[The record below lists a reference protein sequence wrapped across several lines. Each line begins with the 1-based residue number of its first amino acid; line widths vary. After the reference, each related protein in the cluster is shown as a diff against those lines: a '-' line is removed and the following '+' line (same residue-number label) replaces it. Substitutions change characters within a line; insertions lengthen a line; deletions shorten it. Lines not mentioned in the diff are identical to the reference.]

1 MSALAK
7 ATTAERLPQRVSGPT
22 QAGTACFN
30 WPLRCAKLSITLA
43 RPKNMA
49 EIFHRSFFLKGQDGR
64 IEATLWTTPQAHP
77 PLAAVVCHPHPL
89 FGGTM
94 HNKVVFQTAKTLH
107 RRGVPVL
114 RFNFRGAGLS
124 EGVHDHGVGEREDV
138 RTGLDYLAE
147 EFPGLPILLAGFSFG
162 SWVGLQVGCEDSRVT
177 DLVGLGV
184 PVDKTD
190 ITFLRACTKPKLL
203 VQGANDQF
211 GSRGNLETLFHSMP
225 KPKEL
230 VFVENADHFFTGH
243 LGEMA
248 VAIEGWLNKLHA
260 ELLGDPASL

>member
-1 MSALAK
+1 
-7 ATTAERLPQRVSGPT
+7 
-22 QAGTACFN
+22 
-30 WPLRCAKLSITLA
+30 
-43 RPKNMA
+43 
-49 EIFHRSFFLKGQDGR
+49 
-64 IEATLWTTPQAHP
+64 
-77 PLAAVVCHPHPL
+77 
-89 FGGTM
+89 
-94 HNKVVFQTAKTLH
+94 
-107 RRGVPVL
+107 
-114 RFNFRGAGLS
+114 LS

-211 GSRGNLETLFHSMP
+211 GSRGNLERLFHSMP
-225 KPKEL
+225 EPKEL
-230 VFVENADHFFTGH
+230 VFVDNGDHFFSGH
-243 LGEMA
+243 LDEMA
-248 VAIEGWLNKLHA
+248 AAIDAWLIKAHPGLFR
-260 ELLGDPASL
+260 EPASL